1 MILSYGTPGDI
12 DAWMGLAAE
21 LRSNFPGLET
31 ETALEEYRDTVL
43 RFMEKRQAIIVKEM
57 KETAG
62 IMLFSRGRNMICCLA
77 VAPKY
82 RRQGIAS
89 LMMEE
94 ALTQLD
100 RTKEI
105 SVFTFRKE
113 DEKGIAPRAF
123 YEKFGF
129 IADALTIEMNYPH
142 QKYVLHPEGSERR
155 ERQRAINRMVDEIRC
170 ILSDAAPSVYL
181 YGSSVLDDFR
191 LGWSDIDIL
200 VLTEKEISEA
210 QAKKL
215 VSLRQSL
222 MEIEPCN
229 PYYRSFEGGML
240 SLAAFLSG
248 QESRAVYW
256 GTSGE
261 RIINRYSLDCF
272 AMKQLQECGV
282 LLYGKEIRSRLNCPP
297 FDALYAGV
305 KYHYETIRKYVQKTG
320 RGIYSFGWMLDIARC
335 IYTLRTGEIISKT
348 KAGEWALE
356 NQLYP
361 RPEALESALK
371 VRKNP
376 LQFRQDPDMGD
387 KAEAMAEE
395 IQRFADVLERE
406 LTENKGEMRI

>member
-12 DAWMGLAAE
+12 DTWMGLAAG

-31 ETALEEYRDTVL
+31 ETALDEYRDTVL
-43 RFMEKRQAIIVKEM
+43 RFMEKRQAIFVKERE
-57 KETAG
+57 ETAG
-62 IMLFSRGRNMICCLA
+62 IMLFSRGRNRICCLA

-82 RRQGIAS
+82 RRRGIAS

-105 SVFTFRKE
+105 SVSTFREE

-129 IADALTIEMNYPH
+129 IADALTVEMEYPH

-155 ERQRAINRMVDEIRC
+155 ERQRAINRMVHEIHC
-170 ILSDAAPSVYL
+170 VLSDASPSVYL

-200 VLTEKEISEA
+200 VLTEKEISED

-215 VSLRQSL
+215 VYLRQSL
-222 MEIEPCN
+222 LENEPDN

-240 SLAAFLSG
+240 SWEAFLSG
-248 QESRAVYW
+248 QSSRAVYW

-261 RIINRYSLDCF
+261 RITHGYSLDCF
-272 AMKQLQECGV
+272 GMKEL
-282 LLYGKEIRSRLNCPP
+282 
-297 FDALYAGV
+297 
-305 KYHYETIRKYVQKTG
+305 
-320 RGIYSFGWMLDIARC
+320 
-335 IYTLRTGEIISKT
+335 
-348 KAGEWALE
+348 LE
-356 NQLYP
+356 NGVVLWGRDERKRMHTPNFPELYEYSK
-361 RPEALESALK
+361 R
-371 VRKNP
+371 
-376 LQFRQDPDMGD
+376 DD
-387 KAEAMAEE
+387 
-395 IQRFADVLERE
+395 
-406 LTENKGEMRI
+406 